1 MQKKKGISL
10 IVLVI
15 TYAIDEYGY
24 QINNADYVSVT
35 SDELYVP
42 AKYSY
47 WLASPAAKNIY
58 NVIGA
63 GSNNII
69 IGDYT
74 YSYSIRPVV
83 CLKATI
89 PAIVGSGE
97 YDFSLTK

>member
-35 SDELYVP
+35 SDGLYV
-42 AKYSY
+42 
-47 WLASPAAKNIY
+47 
-58 NVIGA
+58 
-63 GSNNII
+63 
-69 IGDYT
+69 
-74 YSYSIRPVV
+74 
-83 CLKATI
+83 